1 MYLKNTLVN
10 YDKQGKLPKTNK
22 TFTLETRLDRH
33 FSNELMEYFSVFVS
47 FYAKIYRSVWQE
59 VMHNSIS
66 ILSRKN
72 KSSYN
77 THLQR
82 KFFVSRRM
90 ANSVIADVVGTYNAI
105 LELKKYELLQLDG
118 KIDGSHKKLEKH
130 NLGLE
135 RFKNFDI
142 NKLSKQDR
150 RTYKRLRFA
159 VWQRLKRINRLK
171 QKRNVL
177 ERNIQSG
184 KVSICFG
191 TKKLFKAQWF
201 LEENGFA
208 SHEEWLKTFRQN
220 RDKNILFLGA
230 KDEKLCNQMFQL
242 EKIDDSY
249 QIKVRKVENRHINP
263 NDEKYSYGMCKFR
276 RKDFESY
283 LSKNLENRKNKDACV
298 SLTYRIVFR
307 GKRIYLQV
315 MFEYKQEDFSY
326 TTKTFGTIGID
337 YNDGFM
343 QVAETNE
350 TGNLIRLE
358 RIPLVYHSTG
368 NRAKSEIEEKVA
380 KVVKQAIRVGKT
392 IVIEDLDFRETKS
405 KTQTGKT
412 ERGKQYNRMLHKF
425 DYSRYKETLDNCC
438 YRNNVELI
446 KVNPAYTSRI
456 AKAKYC
462 ESRKLN
468 VHAGAAFVIARRG
481 MGLKDVA

>member
-1 MYLKNTLVN
+1 M
-10 YDKQGKLPKTNK
+10 PKTNK
-22 TFTLETRLDRH
+22 TFTLETRLDRY
-33 FSNELMEYFSVFVS
+33 FSNDLTEYFSALVP

-59 VMHNSIS
+59 VMHADEKIHLIS
-66 ILSRKN
+66 GKN

-77 THLQR
+77 TYLQH
-82 KFFVSRRM
+82 KFYISKRM
-90 ANSVIADVVGTYNAI
+90 ANSIIADVVGTYNAM
-105 LELKKYELLQLDG
+105 LELKKYELSQLNS
-118 KIDGSHKKLEKH
+118 KIDGSHKKLEKY
-130 NLGLE
+130 NLRLG
-135 RFKNFDI
+135 RFKNADI

-159 VWQRLKRINRLK
+159 VWQRLRRINRLK
-171 QKRNVL
+171 QKRDVL

-184 KVSICFG
+184 KVSVCFG

-201 LEENGFA
+201 LEENGFT
-208 SHEEWLKTFRQN
+208 SHKEWLKTFRQN
-220 RDKNILFLGA
+220 RDKNILFLGS
-230 KDEKLCNQMFQL
+230 KDETACNLMFQL
-242 EKIDDSY
+242 EEMNGLY
-249 QIKVRKVENRHINP
+249 QIKVRKVENRRINP
-263 NDEKYSYGMCKFR
+263 SGEKYVYGMCKFR

-283 LSKNLENRKNKDACV
+283 LSANLENRKSKDACMP
-298 SLTYRIVFR
+298 LTYRIVFR

-315 MFEYKQEDFSY
+315 LFEYKREDFSH
-326 TTKTFGTIGID
+326 TTNVFGTIGID

-350 TGNLIRLE
+350 TGNLVRLE
-358 RIPLVYHSTG
+358 RIPLDYHGTG

-380 KVVKQAIRVGKT
+380 KVVKQAIRIGKT
-392 IVIEDLDFRETKS
+392 IVIEDLDFRKTKS
-405 KTQTGKT
+405 KTQKGKT

-425 DYSRYKETLDNCC
+425 DYSRYKETLENCC
-438 YRNNVELI
+438 YRNNAALI

-481 MGLKDVA
+481 MGLRDVV

>member
-1 MYLKNTLVN
+1 
-10 YDKQGKLPKTNK
+10 
-22 TFTLETRLDRH
+22 
-33 FSNELMEYFSVFVS
+33 
-47 FYAKIYRSVWQE
+47 
-59 VMHNSIS
+59 
-66 ILSRKN
+66 
-72 KSSYN
+72 
-77 THLQR
+77 
-82 KFFVSRRM
+82 M
-90 ANSVIADVVGTYNAI
+90 ANSIIADVVWTYNAM
-105 LELKKYELLQLDG
+105 LELKKYELSQLNG
-118 KIDGSHKKLEKH
+118 KIDGSYKKLEKH
-130 NLGLE
+130 NLRLE
-135 RFKNFDI
+135 RFENSDI

-159 VWQRLKRINRLK
+159 VWQRLQRINRLK
-171 QKRNVL
+171 QKRDVL

-220 RDKNILFLGA
+220 RDKNILFLGS
-230 KDEKLCNQMFQL
+230 KDETACNLMFQL
-242 EKIDDSY
+242 EEMNGVY
-249 QIKVRKVENRHINP
+249 QIKVRKVENRRINP
-263 NDEKYSYGMCKFR
+263 SGEKYVYGMCKFR

-283 LSKNLENRKNKDACV
+283 LSANLENRKSKDACMP
-298 SLTYRIVFR
+298 LTYRIVFR

-315 MFEYKQEDFSY
+315 LFEYKREDFSH
-326 TTKTFGTIGID
+326 TTNVFGTIGID

-350 TGNLIRLE
+350 TGNLVRLE
-358 RIPLVYHSTG
+358 RIPLDYHGTG
-368 NRAKSEIEEKVA
+368 NRAKSEIEEKIA
-380 KVVKQAIRVGKT
+380 KIVHRAIVVGKT
-392 IVIEDLDFRETKS
+392 IVIEDLDFRKTKS

-425 DYSRYKETLDNCC
+425 DYSRYKETLENCC

-481 MGLKDVA
+481 MGLKDVG

>member
-1 MYLKNTLVN
+1 MLKTS
-10 YDKQGKLPKTNK
+10 KI
-22 TFTLETRLDRH
+22 FTLETRLDRY
-33 FSNELMEYFSVFVS
+33 FSNELMDYFSALVP

-59 VMHNSIS
+59 VMCNSIS
-66 ILSRKN
+66 ILSGKN

-77 THLQR
+77 TYLQR
-82 KFFVSRRM
+82 KFCISKRM
-90 ANSVIADVVGTYNAI
+90 ANSIIADVVGTYNAM
-105 LELKKYELLQLDG
+105 LELKKHELSQLNG
-118 KIDGSHKKLEKH
+118 KIDGSYKKLEKY
-130 NLGLE
+130 NLRLK
-135 RFKNFDI
+135 RFKNADI

-159 VWQRLKRINRLK
+159 VWKRLRRINRLK
-171 QKRNVL
+171 QKRDVL

-220 RDKNILFLGA
+220 RDKNILFLGS
-230 KDEKLCNQMFQL
+230 KDETACNQMFQL
-242 EKIDDSY
+242 AKIGDSY
-249 QIKVRKVENRHINP
+249 QIKVRKVENRRINP
-263 NDEKYSYGMCKFR
+263 SGEKYVYGMCKFR

-283 LSKNLENRKNKDACV
+283 LSANLENRKSKDACMP
-298 SLTYRIVFR
+298 LTYRIVFR

-315 MFEYKQEDFSY
+315 MFEYKREDFSH

-350 TGNLIRLE
+350 TGNLVRLE
-358 RIPLVYHSTG
+358 RIPLDYHGTG
-368 NRAKSEIEEKVA
+368 NRAKSEIEEKIA
-380 KVVKQAIRVGKT
+380 KIVHRAIVVGKT
-392 IVIEDLDFRETKS
+392 IVIEDLDFRKTKS

-412 ERGKQYNRMLHKF
+412 ERGKQYNRMLNKF
-425 DYSRYKETLDNCC
+425 DYSRYKETLENCC

-481 MGLKDVA
+481 IGLKDVG

>member
-1 MYLKNTLVN
+1 M
-10 YDKQGKLPKTNK
+10 PKTNK

-33 FSNELMEYFSVFVS
+33 FSNELMEYFSALVP
-47 FYAKIYRSVWQE
+47 FYAKIYRFVWQE

-66 ILSRKN
+66 ILSGKN

-77 THLQR
+77 TYLQR
-82 KFFVSRRM
+82 KFYISKRM
-90 ANSVIADVVGTYNAI
+90 ANSVIADVVGTYNAV
-105 LELKKYELLQLDG
+105 LELKKYELSQLDG
-118 KIDGSHKKLEKH
+118 KIDGSYKKLEKY
-130 NLGLE
+130 NLRLE
-135 RFKNFDI
+135 RFKDVNI

-159 VWQRLKRINRLK
+159 VWQRLQRINRLN
-171 QKRNVL
+171 QKRDVL
-177 ERNIQSG
+177 ERSIQRG
-184 KVSICFG
+184 KVSVCFG

-220 RDKNILFLGA
+220 RDKNILFLGT
-230 KDEKLCNQMFQL
+230 KDEKSCNQMFQL
-242 EKIDDSY
+242 AKIDDSY
-249 QIKVRKVENRHINP
+249 QIKVRKVENRRINP
-263 NDEKYSYGMCKFR
+263 SGEKHVYGTCRFR
-276 RKDFESY
+276 RIDFESY
-283 LSKNLENRKNKDACV
+283 LSKNLENRKNNDECV
-298 SLTYRIVFR
+298 PLTYRIVFR

-315 MFEYKQEDFSY
+315 MFEYKREDFSY

-343 QVAETNE
+343 QIAETNE
-350 TGNLIRLE
+350 TGNLVRLE
-358 RIPLVYHSTG
+358 RIPLVYHGTG
-368 NRAKSEIEEKVA
+368 NRAKSEIEEKIT
-380 KVVKQAIRVGKT
+380 KIVKQAIRIGKT
-392 IVIEDLDFRETKS
+392 IVIEDLDFRKTKS

-425 DYSRYKETLDNCC
+425 DYSRYKKTLENCC
-438 YRNNVELI
+438 YRNSVELI

-462 ESRKLN
+462 KSRKLN
-468 VHAGAAFVIARRG
+468 IHAGAAFVIARRG

>member
-1 MYLKNTLVN
+1 M
-10 YDKQGKLPKTNK
+10 PKTSK
-22 TFTLETRLDRH
+22 TFTLETRLDRYS
-33 FSNELMEYFSVFVS
+33 SNELMEYFSALVP

-66 ILSRKN
+66 ILSGKN

-77 THLQR
+77 TYLQR
-82 KFFVSRRM
+82 KFYISKRM
-90 ANSVIADVVGTYNAI
+90 VNSIIADVVGTYNAM
-105 LELKKYELLQLDG
+105 LELKKYELSQLDG
-118 KIDGSHKKLEKH
+118 KIDGSHKKLEKY
-130 NLGLE
+130 NLRLK
-135 RFKNFDI
+135 RFKNADI

-159 VWQRLKRINRLK
+159 VWQRLRRINRLK
-171 QKRNVL
+171 QKRDVL

-184 KVSICFG
+184 KVSVCFG

-201 LEENGFA
+201 LEENGFT
-208 SHEEWLKTFRQN
+208 SHKEWLKTFLQN
-220 RDKNILFLGA
+220 RDKNILFLGS
-230 KDEKLCNQMFQL
+230 KDETACNLIFQL
-242 EKIDDSY
+242 EEMNGLY
-249 QIKVRKVENRHINP
+249 QIKVRKVENHHINP
-263 NDEKYSYGMCKFR
+263 SGEKYVYGICRFR
-276 RKDFESY
+276 RMGFESY
-283 LSKNLENRKNKDACV
+283 LSANLENRKNKNECV
-298 SLTYRIVFR
+298 PLTYRIVFR

-350 TGNLIRLE
+350 TGNLVRLE
-358 RIPLVYHSTG
+358 RIPLDYHGTG
-368 NRAKSEIEEKVA
+368 NRAKSEIQEKVA
-380 KVVKQAIRVGKT
+380 KVVKQAIRIGKT
-392 IVIEDLDFRETKS
+392 IVIEDLDFRKTKS

-425 DYSRYKETLDNCC
+425 DYSRYKETLENCC

-462 ESRKLN
+462 KSRKLN

-481 MGLKDVA
+481 MGLKDVG